1 MTEGRLEICVGE
13 LWGTVCNDGFDIN
26 AAQVVCR
33 QLGFQEHGETDHYFV
48 HTYNLHFCTPIY
60 TVLPKVI
67 TNIFFGG
74 GGSFQPIHL
83 DDLSCTGNEENL
95 LNCMHGDIGVHN
107 CDHLED
113 VGIICKPSQGT
124 TLAH

>member
-48 HTYNLHFCTPIY
+48 HTYNLHLLADISVHLY
-60 TVLPKVI
+60 SLAK
-67 TNIFFGG
+67 GG
-74 GGSFQPIHL
+74 IKHFLWRRWFIST
-83 DDLSCTGNEENL
+83 DTSR
-95 LNCMHGDIGVHN
+95 
-107 CDHLED
+107 
-113 VGIICKPSQGT
+113 
-124 TLAH
+124 